1 MSRSPESSPASSW
14 PASSGWRCSWLSVS
28 ATETELHI
36 RNLFESVQIPL
47 ASVDTVV
54 VRRYLLVC
62 SGGQRYIR
70 PAISRPLRK
79 TVRNEM
85 KWSGQQP
92 MGPGVSAERLGAL
105 QTDVKDQ
112 PELAYPDFVEQR
124 IIALAASDRRPPPA
138 SKSDPRRKNQLWSQ
152 VVRRIAWAEVVALV
166 VLAVG
171 FVVTLAVIDRRQ
183 RPAALDACGEL
194 DAVAQRIEPRGG
206 RDAGGVDARVGVH
219 RHHYSSREH
228 FSFGSVP
235 LGRTTTRAP
244 SRRR

>member
-1 MSRSPESSPASSW
+1 MAEQPTAEIQRFRPTNGRVMGVLGLLMCAFVAVVLIVTDAPHVAVPGVFACLFMAGLVW
-14 PASSGWRCSWLSVS
+14 VALLRPSVS

-54 VRRYLLVC
+54 VRRYLLVR
-62 SGGQRYIR
+62 SGGQRYIC

-124 IIALAASDRRPPPA
+124 IIALAASDRA
-138 SKSDPRRKNQLWSQ
+138 RRGIEERSEEEYELGSQ
-152 VVRRIAWAEVVALV
+152 VVRRIAWAEVVALI

-171 FVVTLAVIDRRQ
+171 FVVTLVVI
-183 RPAALDACGEL
+183 
-194 DAVAQRIEPRGG
+194 
-206 RDAGGVDARVGVH
+206 
-219 RHHYSSREH
+219 
-228 FSFGSVP
+228 
-235 LGRTTTRAP
+235 
-244 SRRR
+244 